1 MQVFIDR
8 QGNSL
13 FNRLPLK
20 GRVNTVMRPSCS
32 KCNAVPCA
40 VNYHRK
46 GKIHYRKLCE
56 GCWKKH
62 KKESLPKH
70 PRWFLAGY
78 RMKPTCENCGYI
90 PTLPEQLTVFYIDN
104 NREHISVTNLVT
116 LCLNCNVEIIIT
128 GWNRGDL
135 LEDL

>member
-1 MQVFIDR
+1 
-8 QGNSL
+8 
-13 FNRLPLK
+13 
-20 GRVNTVMRPSCS
+20 
-32 KCNAVPCA
+32 
-40 VNYHRK
+40 
-46 GKIHYRKLCE
+46 
-56 GCWKKH
+56 
-62 KKESLPKH
+62 
-70 PRWFLAGY
+70 
-78 RMKPTCENCGYI
+78 MKPTCENCGYI